1 LGGDFDDLMRRKSW
15 EMLDAAERLALEEY
29 VTGEAEYTM
38 MRELLLT
45 MELAPDPVKDMR
57 MDSGVKAGLL
67 EMFDLQQQE
76 NVAHTARVVNIRRKR
91 IWFTGAAAAAS
102 VLLMAAIWWLVQP
115 TDPGRPLIPTTEVA
129 QTTPKAAP
137 EPATTPDL
145 SEPALPSPT
154 RDAMEDLSGKPE
166 STVTTDLSV
175 TSPAVAEAAQ
185 QKEMAHD
192 QTAELITSGEFR
204 PDELTTAGVANA
216 EANTRFTSTYT
227 LSQAES
233 FTNEVQIASKQVV
246 GVRPAAT
253 KPKGGAAAR
262 KSRSVSQ
269 DPQLV
274 GFLYACP

>member
-1 LGGDFDDLMRRKSW
+1 
-15 EMLDAAERLALEEY
+15 MLDASERSALDGY
-29 VTGEAEYTM
+29 VTGEDEYTM

-67 EMFDLQQQE
+67 EMFDQQQAE
-76 NVAHTARVVNIRRKR
+76 NQAHQGRVVNIRRKR

-115 TDPGRPLIPTTEVA
+115 SDPGRPLIPTTEVA
-129 QTTPKAAP
+129 QTTPKADP
-137 EPATTPDL
+137 EPATTPNL
-145 SEPALPSPT
+145 TEPALPTPIQNA
-154 RDAMEDLSGKPE
+154 REDLAEKAEPAIPSDP
-166 STVTTDLSV
+166 SVTTSAN
-175 TSPAVAEAAQ
+175 TEPA
-185 QKEMAHD
+185 QKKEIAHD
-192 QTAELITSGEFR
+192 RTAELIAADAFR
-204 PDELTTAGVANA
+204 PDELTTAGASTA
-216 EANTRFTSTYT
+216 EADTRFTSTYT
-227 LSQAES
+227 LTQTENL
-233 FTNEVQIASKQVV
+233 TKEVQIASKQVV

-253 KPKGGAAAR
+253 KPKGGATAR